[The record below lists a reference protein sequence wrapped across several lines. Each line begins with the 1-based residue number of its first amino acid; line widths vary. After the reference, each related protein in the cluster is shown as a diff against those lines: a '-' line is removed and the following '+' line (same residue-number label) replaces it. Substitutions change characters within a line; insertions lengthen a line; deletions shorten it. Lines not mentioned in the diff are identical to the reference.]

1 MVRLSRVRGSGRC
14 GEQLVMGGHD
24 NHAAGSLST
33 LHQQFLLP
41 GAAHILVSSSALAR
55 VAVQQRCLVHHHC
68 WFISETVSE
77 IMSQASHRTDIVY
90 ITSPTHNTHVTFY
103 TNVVSGSVGVE
114 AALAPCQLKLR

>member
-77 IMSQASHRTDIVY
+77 IMSQASHRTDIVC
-90 ITSPTHNTHVTFY
+90 ISLPTHNTHVTFY
-103 TNVVSGSVGVE
+103 TNVVSGGVE
-114 AALAPCQLKLR
+114 VWRRH

>member
-41 GAAHILVSSSALAR
+41 GAAHILVSSSALAT
-55 VAVQQRCLVHHHC
+55 VAVQQRCLVHHC

-77 IMSQASHRTDIVY
+77 IMSQISHRTNIVC
-90 ITSPTHNTHVTFY
+90 ITLSNTLPLLYERGSWLWRCEGGTSA
-103 TNVVSGSVGVE
+103 VSTE
-114 AALAPCQLKLR
+114 A